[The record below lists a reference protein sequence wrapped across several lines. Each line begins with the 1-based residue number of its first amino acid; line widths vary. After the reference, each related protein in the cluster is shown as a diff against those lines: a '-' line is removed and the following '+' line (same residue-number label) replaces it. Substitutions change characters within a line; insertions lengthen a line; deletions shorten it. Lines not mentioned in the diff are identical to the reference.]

1 MLSLISIRA
10 KYLYRHPCLLFWS
23 YMFQPMI
30 IFLLSMGLLKIR
42 IVIPPTLQPKVE
54 PTISGQNYF
63 FSEEN
68 NNTLIQRNYD
78 LLKTYLPNITI
89 ITNNESYCK
98 DIINFVQEETNYT
111 INCSF
116 YTKNFTNDTS
126 HIIKIDNKEGKYKI
140 SLIERQR
147 EFESKLMFYN
157 SDLDQDTMTDLFYV
171 VNETRNESIF

>member
-1 MLSLISIRA
+1 
-10 KYLYRHPCLLFWS
+10 
-23 YMFQPMI
+23 MFQPMI

-98 DIINFVQEETNYT
+98 DIISFVQEEINYRKGNLQT
-111 INCSF
+111 FF
-116 YTKNFTNDTS
+116 YDMNGVP
-126 HIIKIDNKEGKYKI
+126 KIVIGPDCKYI
-140 SLIERQR
+140 YYLI
-147 EFESKLMFYN
+147 
-157 SDLDQDTMTDLFYV
+157 
-171 VNETRNESIF
+171 